1 MKITLKEYE
10 DKDGYKGGG
19 FVQEISR
26 LMNIFKDRW

>member
-1 MKITLKEYE
+1 MNIILKKCE

-26 LMNIFKDRW
+26 LMKNFKDQ